1 MSSADSDFDGSLV
14 ETRQEPLGRW
24 LSEIPVRSLLASYE
38 VSTQELG
45 RGGFGTVVVGRKRH
59 LPQAVAIKRIHAD
72 LKFSAS
78 DQRRFVRE
86 VQLLAPLQH
95 PNIVRV
101 EDWGRDDAGLYLVME
116 LIDGPN
122 LATLVNQCGGPLSLT
137 QLLDFTA
144 QICRAL
150 QWAHQHGIVHRDLK
164 PANLLLDRF
173 GVIKLG
179 DFGLARVDPNVREGL
194 TSSGAVQAFTYAYA
208 SPEQLRGDSV
218 VDGRSD
224 LFSLGATLY
233 HLATGRADTSRTF
246 DLDALPASLAPL
258 QPLLSGLLRPNLAR
272 RLPDVAAVLQVL
284 DEISACVGA
293 ERSPAVLPVPLVVS
307 NSAAPAAGVVLSERI
322 QGSCWKCACVN
333 SVERK
338 FCADCG
344 TALRE
349 PCLSGGCRTLIGVW
363 EVFCP
368 ECGAEQP
375 VLRQSLQ
382 QQTTQLCQAV
392 QRQLAEQRFDFA
404 GATLLTVQE
413 LLSTVRLQQLQPG
426 ISQLSAA
433 IGKVEQSVR
442 SVVLTAEQLGGEF
455 RYSEA
460 LQSLAA
466 IPQPLWPAAAVD
478 WHSRQCEL
486 EQLSEQLPS
495 LMQRGDAARL
505 SETLDRLEH
514 LQPGRWSR
522 EASMQ
527 QCVAVV
533 VQRAIELLA
542 SDNLEAALQCLEE
555 VPSPDRTVGCRE
567 QLAYLQQ
574 RVANLQQQAER
585 LAGGGNY
592 QQALDLVADLGKSR
606 RPRGWTSW
614 QAALRRVQKL
624 REQLAEPALQIRWD
638 DLMSWVGDLQKL
650 QPKEA
655 VQQRYVGHWL
665 QEHES
670 AAVALEHSGR
680 WDEVV
685 TLLLGVPEDERTP
698 LMLELLEQ
706 IEKRVFE
713 VCAAAAK
720 LAAEGNYANAVR
732 QLQQLPPGLRTP
744 VLAEYKT
751 KAEQLQKLPGQ
762 LDEAIK
768 SEQLSLA
775 VQCLETLESLQPGR
789 WRQDVRPM
797 LLLERLLL
805 RCDQLLQLGS
815 LGPAANLLQGIP
827 ASSRSKRYHVLQKKL
842 QEQQQQAEQALRQ
855 PDFPFSATAAGTAQ
869 SSWAKYLGRSEEW
882 TNKLGMKFRIIP
894 AGCFLMGSPD
904 RQGNDNER
912 PQHKVTI
919 AKSFG
924 LGVYTVTQRQW
935 LKLMGDKPWKGQSLK
950 VGLEIAATCVSWDE
964 AVSFCRNLS
973 DAEGVRYRLPTEA
986 EWEWSCRAGTTTAY
1000 SFGDD
1005 VEKLN
1010 TYAWFH
1016 GEREGSYPHAV
1027 GQKLANAFGLC
1038 DMHGNVW
1045 EWCQDWYDECY
1056 YEISNEKDP
1065 AGSSAGS
1072 SRVLRGGSWR
1082 SDSATLR
1089 SAHRINC
1096 TPGSRYDDFGFRV
1109 VCELE

>member
-122 LATLVNQCGGPLSLT
+122 LATLVNQCGGPLSLA

-224 LFSLGATLY
+224 LFSLGATLF

-284 DEISACVGA
+284 DEVAAFVGV
-293 ERSPAVLPVPLVVS
+293 ERSPPVPLVVS
-307 NSAAPAAGVVLSERI
+307 NSAALAAGAVLSERI
-322 QGSCWKCACVN
+322 QGSCWKCGCVN
-333 SVERK
+333 SVVRK
-338 FCADCG
+338 YCADCG
-344 TALRE
+344 TGLRE
-349 PCLSGGCRTLIGVW
+349 PCLSNDCRSLIGVW

-375 VLRQSLQ
+375 VFRESLQ
-382 QQTTQLCQAV
+382 QQTTELCHQV
-392 QRQLAEQRFDFA
+392 QRQLLEQRFDLA

-442 SVVLTAEQLGGEF
+442 SVVMTAEQLGGEF

-460 LQSLAA
+460 MQSLAA

-478 WHSRQCEL
+478 WHSRQGEL

-495 LMQRGDAARL
+495 LMQRGDPARL

-542 SDNLEAALQCLEE
+542 SDNLESALQCLEE
-555 VPSPDRTVGCRE
+555 VPSPDRTVGCCE

-574 RVANLQQQAER
+574 QVANRQQQAER

-606 RPRGWTSW
+606 RPRSW
-614 QAALRRVQKL
+614 ESWRAALRRVQQL
-624 REQLAEPALQIRWD
+624 RDQLAQPALQIRWD

-655 VQQRYVGHWL
+655 VQQRYVEHWL

-706 IEKRVFE
+706 IENRVSE

-751 KAEQLQKLPGQ
+751 KAEQLQKLPGR

-827 ASSRSKRYHVLQKKL
+827 ASSRSKQYHVLQKNF
-842 QEQQQQAEQALRQ
+842 R
-855 PDFPFSATAAGTAQ
+855 SS
-869 SSWAKYLGRSEEW
+869 SSWRNRLCDSR
-882 TNKLGMKFRIIP
+882 TFR
-894 AGCFLMGSPD
+894 FLRLPPELHSP
-904 RQGNDNER
+904 
-912 PQHKVTI
+912 H
-919 AKSFG
+919 
-924 LGVYTVTQRQW
+924 
-935 LKLMGDKPWKGQSLK
+935 GQSIW
-950 VGLEIAATCVSWDE
+950 G
-964 AVSFCRNLS
+964 
-973 DAEGVRYRLPTEA
+973 
-986 EWEWSCRAGTTTAY
+986 
-1000 SFGDD
+1000 
-1005 VEKLN
+1005 
-1010 TYAWFH
+1010 
-1016 GEREGSYPHAV
+1016 
-1027 GQKLANAFGLC
+1027 
-1038 DMHGNVW
+1038 
-1045 EWCQDWYDECY
+1045 
-1056 YEISNEKDP
+1056 
-1065 AGSSAGS
+1065 
-1072 SRVLRGGSWR
+1072 VLRNGRTS
-1082 SDSATLR
+1082 L
-1089 SAHRINC
+1089 
-1096 TPGSRYDDFGFRV
+1096 V
-1109 VCELE
+1109 